1 MRTRMRMMSSRT
13 LWRIVNPWIARGC
26 FYKFSTRYA
35 IIRSPI
41 LEWTVTVSERVIS
54 SLLSCCQQI
63 ETIDIILGLFQVSI
77 AHGIN
82 DPYRYEKTSHGNT
95 VVCDYRFHIQ
105 GRFHGP
111 YREYCLGMLM
121 LPRNKSDTNIC
132 MFRKASMGRLFASSR
147 LSMYSGSRII

>member
-1 MRTRMRMMSSRT
+1 MDSPRLFLQVLNSLCHHTLTYSRMNGYSIRT
-13 LWRIVNPWIARGC
+13 
-26 FYKFSTRYA
+26 
-35 IIRSPI
+35 
-41 LEWTVTVSERVIS
+41 
-54 SLLSCCQQI
+54 
-63 ETIDIILGLFQVSI
+63 GLFQVSI